1 MTKNVTK
8 VVYKPDSQSTDEYIV
23 IVNADEYK
31 RWKDGDK
38 TIPLVEVVD
47 AFEVY
52 FSNQGNQGI
61 LGRASKQQ
69 LDSVF
74 GTTKDDEV
82 VTKVLEAG
90 ITRVG
95 DKFDRELG
103 VKLGRNAAVGGNTI
117 DTRGKGHSG
126 I

>member
-1 MTKNVTK
+1 MTKNITK
-8 VVYKPDSQSTDEYIV
+8 VVYKPDSQSTDEYII

-31 RWKDGDK
+31 QYKEGDT

-69 LDSVF
+69 LEAVF
-74 GTTKDDEV
+74 GTARDDDV
-82 VTKVLEAG
+82 VKKIIEDGHA
-90 ITRVG
+90 RVG
-95 DKFDRELG
+95 EKFDRETG
-103 VKLGRNAAVGGNTI
+103 KQLGRNAAMGSNTI
-117 DTRGKGHSG
+117 DNRGKGMHG